1 MENPRPEKVAVVQ
14 DIKERL
20 EDSQGV
26 LLTEYRGLSVSEL
39 AKLRTK
45 LAEFDGEYRVYKN
58 TLVRIATKSIGSA
71 ELDEMLNGPTALA
84 FVKEDIAQIAKALKD
99 FSKTNPALILKG
111 GILSGRVL
119 SSDDANKIANLE
131 PRSVMLAKLA
141 GLFQAPVQQF
151 AGLLQAPMQ
160 QFAGLLKALID
171 TLPAGDLS
179 QSKAPD
185 SADTSAA
192 DTSTSDT
199 STADTSATDTSAADT
214 DSTDVSAEPESTP
227 EADSTDTD
235 STEVSAE
242 PESAP
247 EGS

>member
-185 SADTSAA
+185 SADTSA
-192 DTSTSDT
+192 T
-199 STADTSATDTSAADT
+199 DTSATDTSAADT
-214 DSTDVSAEPESTP
+214 SATDTDSTEVSAEPES
-227 EADSTDTD
+227 ATDTD

>member
-185 SADTSAA
+185 SADTSA
-192 DTSTSDT
+192 
-199 STADTSATDTSAADT
+199 TDTSAADT